1 MPRRVQPAP
10 HRSRG
15 CWRAPSL
22 GAGPRSMGQS
32 GPYRRRVGTR
42 RHHRAHGTL
51 VRLRWPVANSPPSPP
66 SPPIRTRPG
75 CKEQVVPSK
84 NRSWSPERSSQLYQ
98 VQGWGSDYFCVTDS
112 GHVMVRPDP
121 RQDLSVDLYEL
132 VGDLTGRGLDLPL
145 LIRFSDIV
153 ADRIRRINE
162 CFRRA
167 IGEYEYG
174 GTYRGV
180 FPVKV
185 NQQRHLVEEVVE
197 AGRPWQFG
205 LEAGS
210 KPELLIALSA
220 MHDTGGLIICN
231 GYKDLKY
238 IETAL
243 VAQQFDKTVI
253 VVLER
258 IEELDL
264 VFKASERLGI
274 APLLGVRAK
283 LTAKGVG
290 RWADSAGERAKFGLT
305 TAEIVYVL
313 DRLGERKMLDCLQLL
328 HFHIGSQISSI
339 IPIKNAMQEAS
350 NIYVEIAKMGAKMG
364 YLDVGGGLAIDYDGS
379 KTDFHASRNYTLH
392 EYAADVVA
400 HIQTACAKANVMPP
414 TIVSESGRAIAA
426 HHSVLV
432 VEVVGVSEVR
442 YGEPTEPDRESNRLL
457 RDLYDTYQGIVP
469 KNVQESWHDAN
480 QAKEEAQSLFK
491 YGYLGLRERAQAE
504 RLYWHCCEKLQ
515 STLTRMKQIPEE
527 LQHLEGTLSA
537 IYYCN
542 FSVFQSAP
550 DVWAIDQ
557 LFPVMPIHRLEEEP
571 SINARLADVTCD
583 SDGMIDHFI
592 DVEDEKQTLCLH
604 SYDSNQPYYL
614 GMFLTGAYQEILGD
628 MHNLFGDTNAVHVKL
643 TEDGYT
649 VQHVVKGDSV
659 SQVLRYVGY
668 NPESMVEAVRHQTER
683 AVAGGKL
690 TNQQVKT
697 LMQHYEESLRGYT
710 YLTSDE

>member
-1 MPRRVQPAP
+1 MSESTNR
-10 HRSRG
+10 
-15 CWRAPSL
+15 
-22 GAGPRSMGQS
+22 
-32 GPYRRRVGTR
+32 
-42 RHHRAHGTL
+42 
-51 VRLRWPVANSPPSPP
+51 NS
-66 SPPIRTRPG
+66 
-75 CKEQVVPSK
+75 VV
-84 NRSWSPERSSQLYQ
+84 WLPEKSAQLYQ
-98 VQGWGSDYFCVTDS
+98 VQGWGSDYFAVSDT
-112 GHVMVRPDP
+112 GHVVVKPDP
-121 RQDLSVDLYEL
+121 RHELPIDLYEL
-132 VGDLTGRGLDLPL
+132 VGDLTMRGIELPL

-180 FPVKV
+180 YPVKV

-197 AGRPWQFG
+197 SGRPWQFG

-210 KPELLIALSA
+210 KPELLIALAA
-220 MHDTGGLIICN
+220 MHDAGGLIICN
-231 GYKDLKY
+231 GYKDSKY

-243 VAQQFDKTVI
+243 VAQQFDKTVFI
-253 VVLER
+253 VLER
-258 IEELDL
+258 IEELEL
-264 VFKASERLGI
+264 VLHASEKLGI
-274 APLLGVRAK
+274 SPLLGVRGK

-305 TAEIVYVL
+305 TADIVHVV
-313 DRLGERKMLDCLQLL
+313 DRLAERNMLGCLQLL

-350 NIYVEIAKMGAKMG
+350 NIYVEMAKMGAAMG
-364 YLDVGGGLAIDYDGS
+364 YIDIGGGLAIDYDGS
-379 KTDFHASRNYTLH
+379 KTDFHASRNYTMH

-400 HIQTACAKANVMPP
+400 HIQAACSKAEVDPP

-426 HHSVLV
+426 HHSVLIF
-432 VEVVGVSEVR
+432 EVVGVNEVR
-442 YGEPTEPDRESNRLL
+442 FGDAIEPPKDGQRLL
-457 RDLYDTYQGIVP
+457 KDLYETYQGIVP

-491 YGYLGLRERAQAE
+491 YGYLSLRERAQAE

-515 STLTRMKQIPEE
+515 HTLRRMKFVPEE
-527 LQHLEGTLSA
+527 LQHLENSLSA

-542 FSVFQSAP
+542 FSLFQSAP

-557 LFPVMPIHRLEEEP
+557 LFPIMPIHRLDEEP
-571 SINARLADVTCD
+571 TIRARLADMTCD
-583 SDGMIDHFI
+583 SDGIIDHFI
-592 DVEDEKQTLCLH
+592 DLEDEKHTLDVH
-604 SYDSNQPYYL
+604 SYDAEQPYYL
-614 GMFLTGAYQEILGD
+614 GMFLNGAYQEILGD

-643 TEDGYT
+643 TEDGYK

-659 SQVLRYVGY
+659 SEVLRYVGY
-668 NPESMVEAVRHQTER
+668 DPASIVEAVRHQAER
-683 AVAGGKL
+683 AVAAGKL

-710 YLTSDE
+710 YLTSDD

>member
-1 MPRRVQPAP
+1 MSESTNR
-10 HRSRG
+10 
-15 CWRAPSL
+15 
-22 GAGPRSMGQS
+22 
-32 GPYRRRVGTR
+32 
-42 RHHRAHGTL
+42 
-51 VRLRWPVANSPPSPP
+51 NS
-66 SPPIRTRPG
+66 
-75 CKEQVVPSK
+75 VV
-84 NRSWSPERSSQLYQ
+84 WVPEKSAQLYQ
-98 VQGWGSDYFCVTDS
+98 VQGWGSDYFAVSDT
-112 GHVMVRPDP
+112 GHVMVKPDP
-121 RQDLSVDLYEL
+121 RHELPIDLYEL
-132 VGDLTGRGLDLPL
+132 VGDLTMRGLELPL

-180 FPVKV
+180 YPVKV

-210 KPELLIALSA
+210 KPELLIALAA
-220 MHDTGGLIICN
+220 MHDAGGLIICN
-231 GYKDLKY
+231 GYKDSKY

-243 VAQQFDKTVI
+243 VAQKFDKTVMI
-253 VVLER
+253 VLER

-264 VFKASERLGI
+264 VLHASEKLGI
-274 APLLGVRAK
+274 SPLLGVRAK

-305 TAEIVYVL
+305 TAEIVHVI
-313 DRLGERKMLDCLQLL
+313 DRLAERNMLACLQLL
-328 HFHIGSQISSI
+328 HFHIGSQVSSI

-350 NIYVEIAKMGAKMG
+350 NIYVEMAKMGAAMG
-364 YLDVGGGLAIDYDGS
+364 YSDIGGGLAIDYDGS
-379 KTDFHASRNYTLH
+379 KTDFHASRNYTMH

-400 HIQTACAKANVMPP
+400 HIQAACSKADVEPP

-426 HHSVLV
+426 HHSVLIF
-432 VEVVGVSEVR
+432 EVVGVNEVR
-442 YGEPTEPDRESNRLL
+442 FGEAIEPPKDGQRLL
-457 RDLYDTYQGIVP
+457 KDLYETYQGIVP

-491 YGYLGLRERAQAE
+491 YGYLSLRERAQAE

-515 STLTRMKQIPEE
+515 HTLRRMKFIPEE
-527 LQHLEGTLSA
+527 LQHLENSLSA

-557 LFPVMPIHRLEEEP
+557 LFPTMPIHRLDEEP
-571 SINARLADVTCD
+571 TIRARLADMTCD
-583 SDGMIDHFI
+583 SDGIIDHFI
-592 DVEDEKQTLCLH
+592 DLEDEKHTLDVH
-604 SYDSNQPYYL
+604 TYDPEQPYYL
-614 GMFLTGAYQEILGD
+614 GMFLNGAYQEILGD

-643 TEDGYT
+643 TEDGYK
-649 VQHVVKGDSV
+649 VRHVLKGDSV
-659 SQVLRYVGY
+659 SEVLRYVGY
-668 NPESMVEAVRHQTER
+668 DPASMIEAVRHQAER
-683 AVAGGKL
+683 AVAAGKL

-710 YLTSDE
+710 YLTSDD